1 MKITTFQR
9 AQQRPQRRARIAP
22 CAAVALLLAA
32 GAPNGA
38 NAADPCAATPNCRVD
53 GPLMSQVV
61 KVNVTDSGRVTA
73 YHSVRTTLRIRN
85 LGNQPVIVGYRVGSA
100 SLTDNQGHS
109 YGWGRSGT
117 SEARYVQGIGE
128 VSRNGA
134 DPQFRLAPGEA
145 REASFERILQYSKR
159 NAVPG
164 NVFSLDLTLAQ
175 LAVVGNRQVRTEREY
190 ALSFSNLTANS
201 GLGAGVASYGSG
213 PAPGP
218 VLPGGGQYTDAPS
231 GTNDAGQAIQAVGQM
246 IQLFKGLGK

>member
-1 MKITTFQR
+1 MTNNR
-9 AQQRPQRRARIAP
+9 AIDLRRRHTRRAAGS
-22 CAAVALLLAA
+22 ALALLLCT
-32 GAPNGA
+32 GATHGA
-38 NAADPCAATPNCRVD
+38 NAADPCNGAPNCRVD

-85 LGNQPVIVGYRVGSA
+85 LGSQPVIVGYRTGSA

-109 YGWGRSGT
+109 YAWGRSGT

-145 REASFERILQYSKR
+145 REASFERILQYNKR

-175 LAVVGNRQVRTEREY
+175 LAVIGNRQLRTEREY
-190 ALSFSNLTANS
+190 AVSFSNLTASS
-201 GLGAGVASYGSG
+201 GLGAGIAGLGSMPTAG
-213 PAPGP
+213 GG
-218 VLPGGGQYTDAPS
+218 VLQEGGQYADVPS
-231 GTNDAGQAIQAVGQM
+231 GGGEAGQAIQAVGQM
-246 IQLFKGLGK
+246 IQLFKGFSK

>member
-1 MKITTFQR
+1 MSRSTLFQDG
-9 AQQRPQRRARIAP
+9 RPPAS
-22 CAAVALLLAA
+22 AALRDTLAVLLLAGVA
-32 GAPNGA
+32 HSA
-38 NAADPCAATPNCRVD
+38 NAADACNGAPNCRVD

-61 KVNVTDSGRVTA
+61 KVNVTDTGRVTA

-175 LAVVGNRQVRTEREY
+175 LAVVGNQQLRTEREY

-201 GLGAGVASYGSG
+201 GLGAGMAGFGAGTAS
-213 PAPGP
+213 GP
-218 VLPGGGQYTDAPS
+218 VLPMDGGQYAGAPP
-231 GTNDAGQAIQAVGQM
+231 GANDAAQAIQSVGQV
-246 IQLFKGLGK
+246 IQLFKGLAK

>member
-1 MKITTFQR
+1 MGKNSAFGTSH
-9 AQQRPQRRARIAP
+9 RRAGVALRNTG
-22 CAAVALLLAA
+22 ALLLAA
-32 GAPNGA
+32 GVACSA
-38 NAADPCAATPNCRVD
+38 HASDPCSGAPNCRVD

-85 LGNQPVIVGYRVGSA
+85 LGNQPVIVGYRTGSA

-109 YGWGRSGT
+109 YAWGRSGS

-145 REASFERILQYSKR
+145 REASFERILQYNKR

-175 LAVVGNRQVRTEREY
+175 LAVIGNRQLRTEREY
-190 ALSFSNLTANS
+190 ALSFSNLTASS
-201 GLGAGVASYGSG
+201 GLGAGVGGTGAFAGADAVLSSG
-213 PAPGP
+213 GP
-218 VLPGGGQYTDAPS
+218 LPDAPPS
-231 GTNDAGQAIQAVGQM
+231 NEAGQAIQAVGQM
-246 IQLFKGLGK
+246 IHLFKGFNK